1 MSTLPLWIAAGVAVF
16 LCAVHGI
23 AGDKDTS
30 TPIAKSRDL
39 DVTAKHTAL
48 LVWYMMTVALAQL
61 AAMFAAAAYW
71 DIHALGI
78 AATLISFSF
87 AITAVIYPVIAKVSF
102 KILPQGTMF
111 AGLTLLGTLG
121 VIG

>member
-23 AGDKDTS
+23 AGGKDTA

-48 LVWYMMTVALAQL
+48 LVWYMMTVALPNWPRCSLQPHIGT
-61 AAMFAAAAYW
+61 FTPW
-71 DIHALGI
+71 G
-78 AATLISFSF
+78 
-87 AITAVIYPVIAKVSF
+87 
-102 KILPQGTMF
+102 LPRR
-111 AGLTLLGTLG
+111 
-121 VIG
+121 